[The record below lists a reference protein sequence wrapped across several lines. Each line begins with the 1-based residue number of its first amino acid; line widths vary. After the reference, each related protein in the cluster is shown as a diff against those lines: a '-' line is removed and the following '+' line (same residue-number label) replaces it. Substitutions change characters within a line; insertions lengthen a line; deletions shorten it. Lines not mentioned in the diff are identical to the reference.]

1 MRLALLALTIGLVAL
16 PGSVRAH
23 TLADPIVGFWNF
35 SGGVVQVTGSGT
47 SFTGIV
53 VKPTRFSVCTH
64 PAREVIWRLTKSGS
78 GYTGTHEYFD
88 TATCVPGSGGRG
100 AATWSI
106 GESGGRPILHFC
118 STDPAPEGA
127 TECDDLTR
135 AVKLVLH
142 YEMPRRYGLDANK
155 DRLVDYYTT
164 AAQVS
169 PREWTALITVDG
181 PGDSECD
188 PSATYTWTID
198 GKARPFVP
206 KGNCVFA
213 FEHFPHQGKYEV
225 AVTATA
231 GDVEET
237 GTVTVVL
244 KDYLIFGLGDSNGSG
259 EGNPDLPGVASP
271 LWENFRCHRS
281 AQSFQARTALAL
293 EQASPQASVTFVHLA
308 CSGASIPQGM
318 TGPYGG
324 VNDPGG
330 APIAS
335 QVAAMGEL
343 RGKRPVDAVLV
354 SIGVNDLGFG
364 AMVAFCI
371 EHGEDVG
378 LSILRDKN
386 VCFVK
391 KGVDEKSPAKTLATV
406 VEERL
411 ASLPG
416 RYDNLAAAFT
426 RQRIPPKSIY
436 ITQYFDSTRDS
447 DGTFC
452 NPLISVV
459 GTGNFTKVEAEW
471 AFEHFL
477 VPLNA
482 AIAAAAKKHGW
493 QLVSGAQRLFRM
505 HGYCS
510 DDPWIVHLT
519 ESLWKQGLLG
529 KGVGAAKSGTLHANA
544 AGHQSMTT
552 LVRLALQKDRIDG
565 MPR

>member
-1 MRLALLALTIGLVAL
+1 MQRALLALMVALVAL
-16 PGSVRAH
+16 PGSVQAH
-23 TLADPIVGFWNF
+23 ALADPIVGLWNF
-35 SGGVVQVTGSGT
+35 SGGVVRVAGAGT
-47 SFTGIV
+47 TFTGTV

-64 PAREVIWRLTKSGS
+64 PVGEVIWRITKSGS

-100 AATWSI
+100 VATWSI
-106 GESGGRPILHFC
+106 GESGGKPILRFC
-118 STDPAPEGA
+118 STDPAPDGA

-135 AVKLVLH
+135 PMDLVLR
-142 YEMPRRYGLDANK
+142 YEMPRRYGLDAND

-164 AAQVS
+164 AEQVS
-169 PREWTALITVDG
+169 PREWTALITVRR

-198 GKARPFVP
+198 GKAQPFVS
-206 KGNCVFA
+206 KGNCLFA
-213 FEHFPHQGKYEV
+213 FEHFPRLGKYKV
-225 AVTATA
+225 ALTATT
-231 GDVEET
+231 GDVEEK
-237 GTVTVVL
+237 GAVTVVV

-259 EGNPDLPGVASP
+259 EGNPDVPGLASP
-271 LWENFRCHRS
+271 LWEDFRCHRS
-281 AQSFQARTALAL
+281 AKSFQARTALAL
-293 EQASPQASVTFVHLA
+293 EEASPQASVTFVHLA
-308 CSGASIPQGM
+308 CSGASITQGM
-318 TGPYGG
+318 TGPYRGL
-324 VNDPGG
+324 NDPGG

-335 QVAAMGEL
+335 QVAAMGAL
-343 RGKRPVDAVLV
+343 RGKRDIDAVLV

-378 LSILRDKN
+378 LSILRDKD

-391 KGVDEKSPAKTLATV
+391 KGVDERSPAKTLARV

-416 RYDNLAAAFT
+416 RYDDLAAALK
-426 RQRIPPKSIY
+426 RQRIPPRSVY

-447 DGTFC
+447 SGAFC
-452 NPLISVV
+452 NPLIHVV
-459 GTGNFTKVEAEW
+459 GTGSFTKVEAEW

-493 QLVSGAQRLFRM
+493 QLISGAQRLFRT

-510 DDPWIVHLT
+510 DDSWIVQLT
-519 ESLWKQGLLG
+519 TSLWKQGLLG
-529 KGVGAAKSGTLHANA
+529 KGLGAAKSGTLHANA
-544 AGHQSMTT
+544 AGHQNQAT
-552 LVRLALQKDRIDG
+552 LVRLALQQDRIDG
-565 MPR
+565 LPR